1 MTRWSPELVESKVRE
16 LLGENEDFSESLVVP
31 PLVDVHSSIYTPP
44 IVRAPEPVVRK
55 LSHQQETNL
64 IQRLYQPARR
74 AASVARPPTPGRLMN
89 PRSAELAQGLEPINQ
104 RAPKLIAAKQKR
116 IERLV
121 AEKSLQEVESV
132 TGQPVINPKSRVIAD
147 RLTPERRQQIVDQR
161 RDILIREAQQRE
173 SHPFHPT
180 IMTSRARTRRGSVTE
195 RLVRD
200 AEGRKH
206 RMAQLEAEREK
217 EIMAECKQVPD
228 ISILA
233 KSMFKDTAPVYDRL
247 YRSPDRTMYSENL
260 QSQNV
265 VPFDDYWS
273 RKSVSRPLTHSSTRV
288 DNWNREIVGHPP
300 PGQPLAQSNRRLDL
314 SDIFSTR
321 RRIN

>member
-16 LLGENEDFSESLVVP
+16 LLGEAEDFGESLVVP

-44 IVRAPEPVVRK
+44 IVRALEPVVRK
-55 LSHQQETNL
+55 LSHQQESNL

-74 AASVARPPTPGRLMN
+74 AASAARPPTPGRLMN
-89 PRSAELAQGLEPINQ
+89 PRSAELTQGLEPINQ

-147 RLTPERRQQIVDQR
+147 RLTPERRQEIVDQR
-161 RDILIREAQQRE
+161 REILIREAQQRE
-173 SHPFHPT
+173 SHPFHPV
-180 IMTSRARTRRGSVTE
+180 IMTARARNRRGSVTE

-206 RMAQLEAEREK
+206 RMAQLEAERER
-217 EIMAECKQVPD
+217 EIMSECKQVPD
-228 ISILA
+228 ISVLA
-233 KSMFKDTAPVYDRL
+233 KSMFKDPAPVYDRL
-247 YRSPDRTMYSENL
+247 YRFPDRSLYSENL
-260 QSQNV
+260 PSQTV

-273 RKSVSRPLTHSSTRV
+273 KKSVSRPV
-288 DNWNREIVGHPP
+288 AAAV
-300 PGQPLAQSNRRLDL
+300 QPLAQSNRRLDL